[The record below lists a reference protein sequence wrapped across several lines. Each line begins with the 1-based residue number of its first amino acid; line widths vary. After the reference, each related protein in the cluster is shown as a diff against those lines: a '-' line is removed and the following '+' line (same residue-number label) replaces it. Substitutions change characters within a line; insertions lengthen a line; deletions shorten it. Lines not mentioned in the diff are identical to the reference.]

1 MPNGILYIL
10 MKQYF
15 RYPLENLNEY
25 ERVKEA
31 MALGSSVQVTGLEA
45 AGLSHMISGL
55 NEGYKQKVVVTFD
68 ALKAQEVYEDL
79 KSFGVD
85 AVLYPSKDFLESFF
99 AIFLYTLN
107 KTLGLPVNLLF
118 LFLFLPF

>member
-68 ALKAQEVYEDL
+68 AIKAQELCDDL
-79 KSFGVD
+79 RSFGVD
-85 AVLYPSKDFLESFF
+85 AILYPSKDLIFF
-99 AIFLYTLN
+99 SADVHGSYIY
-107 KTLGLPVNLLF
+107 P
-118 LFLFLPF
+118 